1 MGLLGLIVGYTLASG
16 MGSTNLGAP
25 AESGAPTAQNPTPP
39 PPPPTNDTP
48 ATADDD
54 MVLGDAD
61 APITLI
67 KFSDF
72 QCPFSAKFYT
82 EALVKIKEEYID
94 EGKVKLVYR
103 DYPLSFHP
111 NAFPAALAVECA
123 ADQSEDVAW
132 ALHDAIF
139 KNQSAGQELNPEN
152 IKKWAAGVSGLN
164 GSTLQSCI
172 DNKTHEEE
180 INKDMADG
188 QASGIDGTPGF
199 WILGPNGQSKKI
211 SGAYPFDTFK
221 AEFDA
226 MLQ

>member
-16 MGSTNLGAP
+16 MGTTNLGAP
-25 AESGAPTAQNPTPP
+25 ADSGSPTAQNPTPP

-48 ATADDD
+48 ASPDDD
-54 MVLGDAD
+54 IVLGDAD

-67 KFSDF
+67 EFSDF
-72 QCPFSAKFYT
+72 QCPFCSKFYSET
-82 EALVKIKEEYID
+82 LSQIKKEYID
-94 EGKVKLVYR
+94 TGKVKLVYR

-111 NAFPAALAVECA
+111 AALPAALAVECA
-123 ADQSEDVAW
+123 ADQSTEAAW

-139 KNQSAGQELNPEN
+139 ENQTAGQELNPDN
-152 IKKWAAGVSGLN
+152 IKKWAGGIRAINASA
-164 GSTLQSCI
+164 LQSCI

-180 INKDMADG
+180 VNKDMADG

-199 WILGPNGQSKKI
+199 WILGPDGQNKKI

-226 MLQ
+226 LE